1 MCWGIMCVQMHMQ
14 MCVCVCVYV
23 CVPPLPSVDSKR
35 QRVGLIEN
43 FEAAANYELQVSLS
57 VCLSPSLFTAALSND
72 L

>member
-1 MCWGIMCVQMHMQ
+1 MCGVGHWVTFAIC
-14 MCVCVCVYV
+14 
-23 CVPPLPSVDSKR
+23 VDSKK